1 MEGGSW
7 KRFKT
12 STNERFMFK
21 FDSFLVRLYCFIHTA
36 LEVSLQIGGM
46 LKPDFP
52 IICQHGACASATL
65 GIGR

>member
-7 KRFKT
+7 KHFKT
-12 STNERFMFK
+12 SKNERFMFK